1 MEMAATGQER
11 TQAPQPLQA
20 EASTC
25 TDEDAGRTVKRMA
38 PRSHT
43 SAQARHSTLRRARQL
58 LASCG
63 CRRHVGRAV
72 DSARGVQAWAHAPQK
87 VHSPALNDTSG

>member
-1 MEMAATGQER
+1 MEMADTGQAR

-25 TDEDAGRTVKRMA
+25 TDGCGARSVKRMT

-43 SAQARHSTLRRARQL
+43 SAQARHSTLRLARQL
-58 LASCG
+58 LASSG

-87 VHSPALNDTSG
+87 VHSPARNDTSG